1 MDKPQENRV
10 GLVLI
15 FSFLSYPRAM
25 RHLLVALMIAL
36 LPVRGWMGNAMAI
49 DMAAGM
55 AMQQVSMA
63 QTSTEGATPVSGSN
77 AVSQA
82 SAAMPEDC
90 PMGAQN
96 LDGKSV
102 QGEQAGDTASPCN
115 CESCELCLALATF
128 TLPKLAIAAFTAYA
142 EPPSHGTRFSNA
154 ERVFSLKPPIS

>member
-1 MDKPQENRV
+1 
-10 GLVLI
+10 
-15 FSFLSYPRAM
+15 M

-49 DMAAGM
+49 DMA
-55 AMQQVSMA
+55 MQQVSMA
-63 QTSTEGATPVSGSN
+63 QSSTEGAMPVSGSS
-77 AVSQA
+77 AA
-82 SAAMPEDC
+82 SMTTAAMPEDC
-90 PMGAQN
+90 PMSAQSQN
-96 LDGKSV
+96 GKSV
-102 QGEQAGDTASPCN
+102 EGEQAGDTASLCN

>member
-1 MDKPQENRV
+1 M
-10 GLVLI
+10 LI

-55 AMQQVSMA
+55 AMQQASMA
-63 QTSTEGATPVSGSN
+63 QSSAEGATPVSGSS
-77 AVSQA
+77 AASQA
-82 SAAMPEDC
+82 AAAMPEDC
-90 PMGAQN
+90 SMGAQN
-96 LDGKSV
+96 QDGKSV
-102 QGEQAGDTASPCN
+102 QAEQTGDTASLCN

-128 TLPKLAIAAFTAYA
+128 TLPKLAIAAFTAHA
-142 EPPSHGTRFSNA
+142 EQPSHGTRFSSA